1 MNRHTV
7 IAVLFFLLLNNLGL
21 GQNREESIRKIDSL
35 NNISYEKKI
44 LTGSSNLDAYILNLE
59 KSKQINYQKG
69 VADSYSN
76 IGMIYFYQGKYD
88 LSRKYFFNAINVYEE
103 IKLFE
108 PAANLYSLYGYSL
121 RERDIEKSVEF
132 MLKGIKMAEKLNG
145 NSYLL
150 GMYDNYGVVKE
161 TQKQYDSAFYYYNK
175 SLNMKKKVNDRVGI
189 PYSLNKIAMLNVKL
203 GNFDLAKQNLDRAY
217 QIRLELDDK
226 IGIAENLNFYGLYY
240 EALNED
246 RKAIA
251 YFEKALLSSKEAGYP
266 NLTQRNYKS
275 LSEILEKNHDY
286 RNALYYFKQHTTYKD
301 SLTNIQVQENRNRLE
316 VEFETEKKEREILVQ
331 RAEIAEKQL
340 QIEKK
345 NLQIMGV
352 IFLLIIFVLVGIQFY
367 NRQVQKNAQLKKEN
381 QLKDAL
387 AKIEIQNRLQD
398 QRLRISR
405 DLHDNIGSQLT
416 FIISSIDNLKYQ
428 LKDQNPKIETKLN
441 EINSF
446 TRNTIVELRD
456 TIWAMNKDYISY
468 EDLKI
473 RLNNFIEKAESLV
486 SEIDFSF
493 FIDETL
499 MGLQMNTFEGI
510 NIYRII
516 QEGINNAIK
525 HAQATQIS
533 VRINK
538 LNNTV
543 KISVED
549 NGKGFDVEANSQ
561 GNGLANIR
569 KRLEDISGT
578 MTVASA
584 PGKGTKLYV
593 IY

>member
-7 IAVLFFLLLNNLGL
+7 IILFFLLLSNLAL
-21 GQNREESIRKIDSL
+21 GQNREESIRQIDSL

-44 LTGSSNLDAYILNLE
+44 LTDSSNLDAYLTNLE
-59 KSKQINYQKG
+59 KSKQISYQKG
-69 VADSYSN
+69 IADSYSN

-103 IKLFE
+103 IELFE

-121 RERDIEKSVEF
+121 RDRDIEKSAEF
-132 MLKGIKMAEKLNG
+132 MLKGIKMAEKLN
-145 NSYLL
+145 SSTYLL
-150 GMYDNYGVVKE
+150 GMYDNYGLVKE
-161 TQKQYDSAFYYYNK
+161 TKKEYDSAFYYFNK
-175 SLNMKKKVNDRVGI
+175 SLSMKKKIRDKVGI
-189 PYSLNKIAMLNVKL
+189 PYSLNKIATLNIKL
-203 GNFDLAKQNLDRAY
+203 GNFNQAKKNLDQAY
-217 QIRLELDDK
+217 QMRLELNDQ

-240 EALNED
+240 EAINND
-246 RKAIA
+246 RKALE
-251 YFEKALLSSKEAGYP
+251 YFEKALIASKNAGYP
-266 NLTQRNYKS
+266 NLIQRNFKS

-286 RNALYYFKQHTTYKD
+286 RNALYYFKQHAIYKD
-301 SLTNIQVQENRNRLE
+301 SLTNIQVMENRNRLE

-331 RAEIAEKQL
+331 RAEIAEKKL

-352 IFLLIIFVLVGIQFY
+352 VFLLVIFILVGIQLY
-367 NRQVQKNAQLKKEN
+367 NRQVQKNIQLKKEN

-428 LKDQNPKIETKLN
+428 LKDQNPKIEVKLN

-493 FIDETL
+493 YIDEVL
-499 MGLQMNTFEGI
+499 MERQMNAFEGI

-533 VRINK
+533 VKINELK
-538 LNNTV
+538 NTV
-543 KISVED
+543 KITIED
-549 NGKGFDVEANSQ
+549 NGKGFDVDTNSQ
-561 GNGLANIR
+561 GNGLTNIR

-578 MTVASA
+578 MTVVSS
-584 PGKGTKLYV
+584 PEKGTQLSV